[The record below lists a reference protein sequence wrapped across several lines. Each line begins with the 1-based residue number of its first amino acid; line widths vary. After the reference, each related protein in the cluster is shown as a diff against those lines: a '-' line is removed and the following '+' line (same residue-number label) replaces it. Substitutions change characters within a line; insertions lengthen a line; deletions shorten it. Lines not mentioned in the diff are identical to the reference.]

1 MPYTITLTMP
11 RAVLSLYS
19 DSSQVVVAGT
29 SGTAGNAASK
39 TYVDALDGEFRVY
52 AAGRVRLVTTPL
64 DARSITLVMRAVT
77 DAQMLTLQTW
87 RGLVLVYRDW
97 TGEMQVGS
105 YTTCTRVPIQGA
117 PFSPNEVW
125 DVGLDWRQVSAV

>member
-1 MPYTITLTMP
+1 MPYTTTLNMT

-19 DSSQVVVAGT
+19 DNTQVVVAGS
-29 SGTAGNAASK
+29 SGQAGNVASK
-39 TYVDALDGEFRVY
+39 TYVDALDGEFRAY

-64 DARSITLVMRAVT
+64 DVKTITIVLRGVT
-77 DAQMLTLQTW
+77 DAQMVTLQTW
-87 RGLVLVYRDW
+87 RGQVLVYRDW
-97 TGEMQVGS
+97 TGEMQIGS

-125 DVGLDWRQVSAV
+125 DVGLDWQQVSAV